1 MLRRILSNKASALF
15 LFIGLASLGGLGGC
29 TSLEL
34 AAEMAKRVQQ
44 AEQEKIAAETA
55 KKGTAKPVQAAPR
68 FKIGD
73 PYQIAGIWYYPER
86 NLQYDETGIA
96 SWYGDQFAGRLTANG
111 EIFDPEQVSAAH
123 KTLHMPSVVRVTNL
137 ENGRSL
143 VVRVNDRGPY
153 VAGRIIDLS
162 RAAARKLGFH
172 KQGIARV
179 RVQILAEQSL
189 RMEKLAKQGQF
200 PRTVSDE
207 PLPEVTPA
215 QKPAVKL
222 TARTTRATSVRPSP
236 GQSALDLLSEN
247 QVGEVIVGTPIK
259 TQIWVQLGAFHN
271 EVNARNVLGQAT
283 HLGSGQVT
291 PVLVDGRTLYRARVG
306 PAKTVAEADRLLDS
320 VFQLGFSGAQI
331 VVE

>member
-1 MLRRILSNKASALF
+1 MFRRNLSNKARTLF
-15 LFIGLASLGGLGGC
+15 LLFGLAGLAGC

-44 AEQEKIAAETA
+44 AEQEKIEAETA

-96 SWYGDQFAGRLTANG
+96 SWYGDEFAGRLTANG

-162 RAAARKLGFH
+162 RAAARKLGFY

-200 PRTVSDE
+200 PQSVSDE

-215 QKPAVKL
+215 EKPAVKL

-236 GQSALDLLSEN
+236 GKSALDLLAEN
-247 QVGEVIVGTPIK
+247 QVGEVIVGTPTQ

-271 EVNARNVLGQAT
+271 EVNARNVLGRAT
-283 HLGSGQVT
+283 HLGNGQVT

-306 PAKTVAEADRLLDS
+306 PATTVAEADKLLDS